1 MCEVTDG
8 WGRATPALGAAF
20 ADARGEPDFLTVLEC
35 VAVAGRVSTGTGGRD
50 FIREIIEDDLRT
62 GRHGGRVVTR
72 FPPEPNGYL
81 HIGHAKSICLN
92 FGLAEE
98 YGGQCYLRFD
108 DTNPLTEAVEYVESI
123 IRDVT
128 WLGYSF
134 GDRPMYASD
143 YFEEM
148 YGLAEALVTAGEA
161 YVDHLSEEEIRD
173 YRGSLTE
180 PGRPS
185 QYRKRSAEEN
195 LELLRQMRA
204 GDLPDG
210 SCVLRAKIDLG
221 AANMKMRDPLLYR
234 IRHARHHRTGDAWPI
249 YPMYDW
255 AHPISDAIEGVT
267 HSLCTL
273 EFENN
278 RELYD
283 WVVEHTGVA
292 ERHGFTRPQQY
303 EFARLNLD
311 YTVLSKRRLLALVDE
326 GHVDGWDDP
335 RMPTI
340 AGIRR
345 RGMSPQ
351 AVRAFADLVGVAKVN
366 STVDIDKL
374 DFCVRDDLN
383 WSAPRVLGV
392 LHPLPVTIT
401 SWPEA
406 DIEQLTGPYFPPDVG
421 KYGERTVPFERQILI
436 ERDDFSLDPP
446 SGYQRLAP
454 GRTVR
459 LRHGPCITCDEIVT
473 EGGDVVEL
481 RCHHLPDTV
490 GKNPPGVRVWGVI
503 HWVPAGSSIPA
514 EARLYNR
521 LYTTARPEDE
531 AGDELNPHSVEVV
544 DGARLEPSLSDAEP
558 GSRWQLERV
567 GYFVFDTVD
576 SKPDAPV
583 INRIVTLRDS
593 WHPTTAPSTEANPT
607 GPEPAVQKTSTRP
620 PKRSRIEY
628 RAEAR
633 NRDPILAERFASWP
647 ATYGLTEDEVD
658 LLTSDRPTGDLFQE
672 AVGAGAPPEITA
684 RWVINDLPRESG
696 DRPIDG
702 TTLTGA
708 GLAALLQAV
717 ASGDI
722 TGVAAKEVFAEMVRN
737 GGDPRAIIAERGLA
751 QVSDEDAIA
760 GIVDEVLAANPDKVD
775 QYRAG
780 KTGLLGFFMGQV
792 MRSSSGKANP
802 QVIQKLLGDR
812 LGDVE

>member
-1 MCEVTDG
+1 MNTSAKH
-8 WGRATPALGAAF
+8 GRR
-20 ADARGEPDFLTVLEC
+20 RGGLDFLPVLEC
-35 VAVAGRVSTGTGGRD
+35 VGVAGKINTGVGSRD
-50 FIREIIEDDLRT
+50 FIREIIDEDLRV

-81 HIGHAKSICLN
+81 HLGHAKSICLN

-128 WLGYSF
+128 WLDFSF
-134 GDRPMYASD
+134 GDRPLYASD
-143 YFEEM
+143 YFDEM
-148 YGLAEALVTAGEA
+148 YGLAEALVLAGEA
-161 YVDHLSEEEIRD
+161 YVDHLSEDEIRD

-185 QYRKRSAEEN
+185 PYRKRSVEEN
-195 LELLRQMRA
+195 LELLQQMRA

-234 IRHARHHRTGDAWPI
+234 IRHAHHHRTGDAWPI

-283 WVVEHTGVA
+283 WVIEHTGIA
-292 ERHGFTRPQQY
+292 ERHGFSRPQQY

-311 YTVLSKRRLLALVDE
+311 YTVLSKRRLLELVEE
-326 GHVDGWDDP
+326 GHVEGWDDP

-340 AGIRR
+340 AAIRR
-345 RGMSPQ
+345 RGISPR

-401 SWPEA
+401 SWPEGG
-406 DIEQLTGPYFPPDVG
+406 IEQMNGPYFPPDVG
-421 KYGERTVPFERQILI
+421 KPGQRTIPFERHILI

-446 SGYQRLAP
+446 AGYQRLAP

-459 LRHGPCITCDEIVT
+459 LRHGPCITCDEMVT

-481 RCHHLPDTV
+481 RCHHLADSV
-490 GKNPPGVRVWGVI
+490 GKNPPGVKVWGVI
-503 HWVPAGSSIPA
+503 HWVPARQSIPA
-514 EARLYNR
+514 EVRLYDR
-521 LYTTARPEDE
+521 LYLDGQPEDGS
-531 AGDELNPHSVEVV
+531 GDELNPHSVEVV
-544 DGARLEPSLSDAEP
+544 GGARLEPSLSGAEP

-567 GYFVFDTVD
+567 GYFVFDNVD

-583 INRIVTLRDS
+583 MNRIVTLRDS
-593 WHPTTAPSTEANPT
+593 WHPMAPPSTQPS
-607 GPEPAVQKTSTRP
+607 PAVPERAAQKTSTRP
-620 PKRSRIEY
+620 PRRSRIEY

-633 NRDPILAERFASWP
+633 VRDPLLADRFATWP
-647 ATYGLTEDEVD
+647 VTYGLTEDEVD
-658 LLTSDRPTGDLFQE
+658 LLTSDRPTGDLFE
-672 AVGAGAPPEITA
+672 AAVGAGAPADVTA
-684 RWVINDLPRESG
+684 RWVINDLPHELG
-696 DRPIDG
+696 DRPIDR
-702 TTLTGA
+702 TPLTGT

-717 ASGDI
+717 TSGDI
-722 TGVAAKEVFAEMVRN
+722 TGVVAKEVFAEMVRN
-737 GGDPRAIIAERGLA
+737 GGDPRSIIADRGLA
-751 QVSDEDAIA
+751 QVSDEHAIA
-760 GIVDEVLAANPDKVD
+760 VIVDEVLTNNPDKVD

-780 KTGLLGFFMGQV
+780 KTSLLGYFIGQV
-792 MRSSSGKANP
+792 MRSSAGKANP
-802 QVIQKLLGDR
+802 QVIQQLLGAR
-812 LGDVE
+812 LGNGE

>member
-1 MCEVTDG
+1 
-8 WGRATPALGAAF
+8 
-20 ADARGEPDFLTVLEC
+20 
-35 VAVAGRVSTGTGGRD
+35 VAGKADSGAGSRD

-62 GRHGGRVVTR
+62 GRHGGRLVTR

-108 DTNPLTEAVEYVESI
+108 DTNPLNEAVEYVESI

-128 WLGYSF
+128 WLGFSF
-134 GDRPMYASD
+134 GDRPLYASD
-143 YFEEM
+143 YFDEM
-148 YGLAEALVTAGEA
+148 YGLAEALVLAGEA

-173 YRGSLTE
+173 YRGTLTE

-185 QYRKRSAEEN
+185 PYRKRSVEEN
-195 LELLRQMRA
+195 LELLQQMRA

-210 SCVLRAKIDLG
+210 SCVLRAKIDVG

-234 IRHARHHRTGDAWPI
+234 IRHAHHHRTGDTWPI

-278 RELYD
+278 RQLYD
-283 WVVEHTGVA
+283 WVIEHTGVA
-292 ERHGFTRPQQY
+292 ERHGFSRPQQY

-311 YTVLSKRRLLALVDE
+311 YTVLSKRRLLALVEE
-326 GHVDGWDDP
+326 GDVDGWDDP

-340 AGIRR
+340 AAIRR
-345 RGMSPQ
+345 RGISPH

-383 WSAPRVLGV
+383 WTAPRVLGV

-406 DIEQLTGPYFPPDVG
+406 SIEQMTGPYFPPDVG
-421 KYGERTVPFERQILI
+421 KPGQRTIPFERQILI
-436 ERDDFSLDPP
+436 ERDDFALDPP

-473 EGGDVVEL
+473 QGGDIVEL
-481 RCHHLPDTV
+481 RCHHLPGTV
-490 GKNPPGVRVWGVI
+490 GQNPPGVKVWGVI
-503 HWVPAGSSIPA
+503 HWVPAGRSLPA
-514 EARLYNR
+514 EVRLYDH
-521 LYTTARPEDE
+521 LYLSAQPED
-531 AGDELNPHSVEVV
+531 GSDDGLNPDSVEVV
-544 DGARLEPSLSDAEP
+544 GSARLEPSLSSAGP

-567 GYFVFDTVD
+567 GYFVFDDVD
-576 SKPDAPV
+576 SKPGAPV
-583 INRIVTLRDS
+583 LNRIVTLRDS
-593 WHPTTAPSTEANPT
+593 WHPTTPPARQPT
-607 GPEPAVQKTSTRP
+607 PAVRERAAQKTSTRP
-620 PKRSRIEY
+620 PRKSRIEY

-633 NRDPILAERFASWP
+633 KRDPVLADRFAAWP
-647 ATYGLTEDEVD
+647 VTYDLTEDEVD
-658 LLTSDRPTGDLFQE
+658 LLTSDRPTGDLFEE
-672 AVGAGAPPEITA
+672 AVGAGAPADVTA
-684 RWVINDLPRESG
+684 RWVINDLPRELG
-696 DRPIDG
+696 AHPIDQ
-702 TTLTGA
+702 TPLTGA

-717 ASGDI
+717 TSGEI
-722 TGVAAKEVFAEMVRN
+722 TGVAAKEVFAEMVRD
-737 GGDPRAIIAERGLA
+737 GGDPRVIIANRGLT

-760 GIVDEVLAANPDKVD
+760 GIVDEVLTANPDKVS

-780 KTGLLGFFMGQV
+780 KTGLLGFFTGQV
-792 MRSSSGKANP
+792 MRSSAGKANP
-802 QVIQKLLGDR
+802 QVVQKLLGAR
-812 LGDVE
+812 LGNGG